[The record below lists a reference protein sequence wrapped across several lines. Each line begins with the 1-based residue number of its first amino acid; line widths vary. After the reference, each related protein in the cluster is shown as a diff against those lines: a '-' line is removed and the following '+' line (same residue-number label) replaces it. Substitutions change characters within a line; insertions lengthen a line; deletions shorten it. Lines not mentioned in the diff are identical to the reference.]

1 MKKVIP
7 FFLLLLIAASCSHT
21 KQLASQK
28 NTDGHQTGV
37 VPVSASVREIQQ
49 TSQYIDATTQ
59 KILGNST
66 KAQTL
71 FEKCVKDNPSNDAAW
86 YQLSIIYMNNLDM
99 HGAESAAETAY
110 NLDKDNEYY
119 IQNLANIYSHN
130 YKNDKAAALYEEIV
144 KKRPEDIDAQ
154 VNYANALLQTTQY
167 DKTLKQLDYLKTIVG
182 PDPDLSMKKVAIYES
197 QKKYDKACKEMT
209 ELVEIYPDSPQYL
222 SKLADLYNKDG
233 KEKEAVKCYQEIEE
247 KYPDDAYIHFT
258 LAEYYKSKGKDRDA
272 HKELLK
278 AFASPKMDA
287 NTKINVL
294 LDNYSSEEIFSGKN
308 NDVKELLVT
317 LSDTHPDDG
326 RSQSLMG
333 DYYYLCQ
340 NLGMARQYY
349 YKAVS
354 LWKNPPLF
362 MNLLQIESQ
371 LNRMDSV
378 YSVASRALEL
388 YPMMPEFYYYKGM
401 AEYQKN
407 DIESAVKTFNDG
419 LMMVVNNDDL
429 KSTFFTLL
437 GDCYHELG
445 EQDKSFSSYDNA
457 LALRPDNLYVMNNYS
472 YFLSTSNTN
481 IEKAEALGKI
491 IVEAEPENSH
501 YLDTYGWALFKN
513 GKYNEAL
520 KYLNEALKY
529 SSGDDKAAIYEH
541 IGDVKWK
548 LNDAESALKYWQNA
562 YNQDAVNA
570 SEILKKKI
578 NDEKYYE
585 E

>member
-1 MKKVIP
+1 MV
-7 FFLLLLIAASCSHT
+7 
-21 KQLASQK
+21 
-28 NTDGHQTGV
+28 
-37 VPVSASVREIQQ
+37 
-49 TSQYIDATTQ
+49 
-59 KILGNST
+59 
-66 KAQTL
+66 
-71 FEKCVKDNPSNDAAW
+71 
-86 YQLSIIYMNNLDM
+86 
-99 HGAESAAETAY
+99 
-110 NLDKDNEYY
+110 
-119 IQNLANIYSHN
+119 
-130 YKNDKAAALYEEIV
+130 
-144 KKRPEDIDAQ
+144 
-154 VNYANALLQTTQY
+154 
-167 DKTLKQLDYLKTIVG
+167 
-182 PDPDLSMKKVAIYES
+182 
-197 QKKYDKACKEMT
+197 
-209 ELVEIYPDSPQYL
+209 
-222 SKLADLYNKDG
+222 
-233 KEKEAVKCYQEIEE
+233 
-247 KYPDDAYIHFT
+247 
-258 LAEYYKSKGKDRDA
+258 KGKDRDA

-278 AFASPKMDA
+278 GFASPKMDA

-349 YKAVS
+349 YKAVT

-362 MNLLQIESQ
+362 MNLLQIEAQ

-481 IEKAEALGKI
+481 IEKAEALGKK
-491 IVEAEPENSH
+491 IVEVEPENSH

-548 LNDAESALKYWQNA
+548 LNDAESALKYLT
-562 YNQDAVNA
+562 D
-570 SEILKKKI
+570 
-578 NDEKYYE
+578 
-585 E
+585 

>member
-28 NTDGHQTGV
+28 NADGKQTGV
-37 VPVSASVREIQQ
+37 VPVSASVKEIQQ

-71 FEKCVKDNPSNDAAW
+71 FERCVSDNPSNDAAW

-110 NLDKDNEYY
+110 NLDNDNEYY

-167 DKTLKQLDYLKTIVG
+167 DKTLKQLDYLKTVVG

-197 QKKYDKACKEMT
+197 QKKYDKACKEMA

-233 KEKEAVKCYQEIEE
+233 NEKEAVKCYQEIEK

-258 LAEYYKSKGKDRDA
+258 LAEYYKSKGKDKEA

-294 LDNYSSEEIFSGKN
+294 LDNYSSDEIFSGKN

-333 DYYYLCQ
+333 DYYYLSQ

-349 YKAVS
+349 YKAVT
-354 LWKNPPLF
+354 LWTNPPLF

-371 LNRMDSV
+371 LNRVDSV

-388 YPMMPEFYYYKGM
+388 YPMMPEFYYFKGM
-401 AEYQKN
+401 AEYQKK
-407 DIESAVKTFNDG
+407 DVESAVKTFNDG

-481 IEKAEALGKI
+481 IEKAEALGKK

-548 LNDAESALKYWQNA
+548 LNDADSALKYWQNA

>member
-7 FFLLLLIAASCSHT
+7 FFLLLLMAASCSHT

-209 ELVEIYPDSPQYL
+209 ELVAIYPDSPQYL

-287 NTKINVL
+287 NTKI
-294 LDNYSSEEIFSGKN
+294 
-308 NDVKELLVT
+308 
-317 LSDTHPDDG
+317 
-326 RSQSLMG
+326 
-333 DYYYLCQ
+333 
-340 NLGMARQYY
+340 
-349 YKAVS
+349 
-354 LWKNPPLF
+354 
-362 MNLLQIESQ
+362 
-371 LNRMDSV
+371 
-378 YSVASRALEL
+378 
-388 YPMMPEFYYYKGM
+388 
-401 AEYQKN
+401 
-407 DIESAVKTFNDG
+407 
-419 LMMVVNNDDL
+419 
-429 KSTFFTLL
+429 
-437 GDCYHELG
+437 
-445 EQDKSFSSYDNA
+445 
-457 LALRPDNLYVMNNYS
+457 
-472 YFLSTSNTN
+472 
-481 IEKAEALGKI
+481 
-491 IVEAEPENSH
+491 
-501 YLDTYGWALFKN
+501 
-513 GKYNEAL
+513 
-520 KYLNEALKY
+520 
-529 SSGDDKAAIYEH
+529 
-541 IGDVKWK
+541 
-548 LNDAESALKYWQNA
+548 
-562 YNQDAVNA
+562 
-570 SEILKKKI
+570 
-578 NDEKYYE
+578 
-585 E
+585 

>member
-209 ELVEIYPDSPQYL
+209 ELVAIYPDSPQYL

-349 YKAVS
+349 YKAVT

-362 MNLLQIESQ
+362 MNLLQIEAQ

-481 IEKAEALGKI
+481 IEKAEALGKK

-548 LNDAESALKYWQNA
+548 LNDADSALKYWQNA

>member
-1 MKKVIP
+1 MKKVFP
-7 FFLLLLIAASCSHT
+7 FFLLFLIAASCSHT

-209 ELVEIYPDSPQYL
+209 ELVAIYPDSPQYL

-349 YKAVS
+349 YKAVT

-481 IEKAEALGKI
+481 IEKAEALGKK

-562 YNQDAVNA
+562 YDQDAVNA

>member
-1 MKKVIP
+1 MKKVFP
-7 FFLLLLIAASCSHT
+7 FFLLFLIAASCSHT

-209 ELVEIYPDSPQYL
+209 ELVAIYPDSPQYL

-349 YKAVS
+349 YKAVT

-362 MNLLQIESQ
+362 MNLLQIEAQ

-481 IEKAEALGKI
+481 IEKAEALGKK

-548 LNDAESALKYWQNA
+548 LNDADSALKYWQNA